1 MSIRANEN
9 HSSELLRAYSQ
20 EPESFMNIEDIL
32 NLHAVTDSSL
42 RNDLQR
48 CIDNAL
54 RHISCENTVLKHE
67 LHETKEQVKQMQETL
82 DQLEASDYERS
93 HAICSA
99 LDNITS
105 MGTDYQLTKIQKEKI
120 KEEMKT
126 VDSMHNLGLKNIEE
140 TEDIST
146 IINELFFDH
155 VADTV
160 EKQCP
165 LLTQIIKLLC
175 LGRQPGTNTGKKTD
189 KFKFKSALHILNAI
203 GEIRSQRTTND
214 FALMFGLLLIS
225 YGCGKSVLNA
235 VYSIGLCKSY
245 DF

>member
-1 MSIRANEN
+1 
-9 HSSELLRAYSQ
+9 
-20 EPESFMNIEDIL
+20 MNMEDVL
-32 NLHAVTDSSL
+32 NLHAVTDSAL
-42 RNDLQR
+42 HNDLQR
-48 CIDNAL
+48 CIDNAI
-54 RHISCENTVLKHE
+54 RHISSENTVLKHE

-146 IINELFFDH
+146 IVNELFFDH

-165 LLTQIIKLLC
+165 LLTQIIKLYN
-175 LGRQPGTNTGKKTD
+175 QEQIQGKRLIN
-189 KFKFKSALHILNAI
+189 SNLN
-203 GEIRSQRTTND
+203 
-214 FALMFGLLLIS
+214 LLYI
-225 YGCGKSVLNA
+225 
-235 VYSIGLCKSY
+235 
-245 DF
+245 F